1 MRLSSRYCAAFV
13 LVFLWTTIYA
23 KDFENEYEII
33 DGIRIKKESI
43 VTIKEQDDKKREKN
57 GRSDLDEGEKVSE
70 EDEDDDYDDDEDDS
84 DDGGEG
90 DLETAKHLPTKCHG
104 ESKAAQRK

>member
-13 LVFLWTTIYA
+13 LIFLWTTVYA

-43 VTIKEQDDKKREKN
+43 VTIKEQGDKKREKN
-57 GRSDLDEGEKVSE
+57 GRSDLDKGEEVSE

-104 ESKAAQRK
+104 ESK